1 MQEQSLAVVFI
12 SNGPGELLTWVKPVA
27 EELHHAIEMRPKASQ
42 SSIDLRLVLVPC
54 PNATNTEKSVAQKWN
69 LFENISS
76 ANQFWKLI
84 INPKKYG
91 FWPSDGLVVF
101 LGGDQFWSVLLA
113 ARLGYKNITYAEWE
127 ARWPY
132 WNDKIAAM
140 SLKVR
145 NRIPKKYKN
154 RCTII
159 GDLMADLPK
168 FADDK
173 DKLPSGK
180 WIAIM
185 PGSKKAKLCVGVPF
199 LLEVAD
205 RLKEKLPEYNFLLPI
220 APTTN
225 MNEILNFSSPK
236 NIISKQYKSKIV
248 NTKILD
254 KSNNLSILTTIQGTK
269 VYLREEFP
277 SHIQLSQCELALT
290 TVGANTAELGAL
302 GVPMIVIV
310 PTQHLKVMQAWDGF
324 FGIIARL
331 PGLNWFLGL
340 LLSAWRLRK
349 RGFLSWP
356 NIAAGR
362 LIVPER
368 IGNITPEE
376 IANEAADWLNSPKRL
391 KGQKEDLK
399 LLRGETGA
407 VKSLVQEII
416 NLIT

>member
-391 KGQKEDLK
+391 KGRKEDLK